1 MTQNVGNTSL
11 SESLSSAQDELRK
24 TRNISSG
31 TRKTIKMGSKGKTVK
46 MAGGFDEDPLISEE
60 EIQRAMEG

>member
-1 MTQNVGNTSL
+1 
-11 SESLSSAQDELRK
+11 LSSAQDELRK